1 MQTVAVTLVTIV
13 AEKVL
18 ATRLTRA
25 VMAAGATGYTMTE
38 ASGVGS
44 RDMRASTLDG
54 ENMRIEVLAGDAVA
68 EALLV
73 MLARDWFPHYAVV
86 AWVDSVRVVR
96 GEKYAG
102 RG

>member
-18 ATRLTRA
+18 AGRLTQA
-25 VMAAGATGYTMTE
+25 VLAAGATGYTIGE
-38 ASGVGS
+38 AGGVGS

-54 ENMRIEVLAGDAVA
+54 ENVRIEVLAGEGVA
-68 EALLV
+68 DALLE
-73 MLARDWFPHYAVV
+73 MLARDWFPYYAVV
-86 AWVDSVRVVR
+86 AWTAAVGVVR

>member
-18 ATRLTRA
+18 AKRLTQA
-25 VMAAGATGYTMTE
+25 ILAAGATGYTLGE
-38 ASGVGS
+38 AGGVGS
-44 RDMRASTLDG
+44 RNMRASTLDG
-54 ENMRIEVLAGDAVA
+54 ENIRIEVLAGEDVA
-68 EALLV
+68 DALLE

-86 AWVDSVRVVR
+86 AWTSTARVVR